1 MKTGKAAVDKYVK
14 QWKSDRA
21 FRAFA
26 GASFSCAATAFFA
39 LYNGYL
45 GLFRASVWHG
55 MICAYYL
62 VLTLLRGLIL
72 AAEANAAARGD
83 GERLRR
89 RICRIASLFLL
100 ALNGSLVVPISLL
113 VLQRKP
119 VTLTLIPAI
128 AMAAYTFYKVTA
140 ASVRLARRK
149 RAAGRLTALLRTI
162 GFIDALVSLLTLQN
176 TLIMVQTGG
185 GDPGMLPLTA
195 VSSFAV
201 FLAVLLLSVSAVRR
215 EFRREP

>member
-1 MKTGKAAVDKYVK
+1 MKTGKAAVEKCVK
-14 QWKSDRA
+14 KWKSDRD

-45 GLFRASVWHG
+45 GLTR
-55 MICAYYL
+55 
-62 VLTLLRGLIL
+62 
-72 AAEANAAARGD
+72 
-83 GERLRR
+83 
-89 RICRIASLFLL
+89 
-100 ALNGSLVVPISLL
+100 
-113 VLQRKP
+113 
-119 VTLTLIPAI
+119 
-128 AMAAYTFYKVTA
+128 

-185 GDPGMLPLTA
+185 GDPGMLPFTA

-201 FLAVLLLSVSAVRR
+201 FLAVLLVSVSAVHR